1 MKKMTR
7 KQKKKVLRL
16 SKSRLFILLVNLLFT
31 ILFVYS
37 GVSLHFVPFKFVL
50 FIVAFLVFFNIAIL
64 FLLKRKKVSF
74 QIAGYLLTIFLI
86 LIETVG
92 IYYVDRTNQFLN
104 QAFGHANGS
113 YTSTFY
119 VLTKVADHSKQLEDY
134 RDQKISYYSNAPHM
148 DEATAKLSEQVAY
161 EKVAVD
167 DLYSLFN
174 DLGNNEVSAL
184 LIDQNYYDFVFDA
197 IPNLKKED
205 FQLIHSFD
213 ITFQVENKDVG
224 DVGESFNIYVGGND
238 FTGSLMD
245 FNMII
250 TVNMKKHQILMT
262 SIPRDYYIPV
272 TGLNG
277 RKDTLSFMGALGHG
291 IETNRKSLEEFFGVD
306 LSYYVKIDTKSLVGI
321 VDEVG
326 GIDYCSDVSYWTT
339 HAMILDDYDDSKG
352 EKLYVQKGCHHLN
365 GIETLTVAR
374 ERKAFPGGDRQRQ
387 KNCQDII
394 QAIFKQ
400 LLSTNTITNYNNI
413 LNSLSDLY
421 QTNIPRE
428 KITDLLYE
436 TINGASWEFQEQ
448 SVNGSDG
455 QNYVRLTNI
464 LSYVMNPNMDTV
476 NSAIVK
482 IKEVLN

>member
-1 MKKMTR
+1 MIKNSQKYRKKS
-7 KQKKKVLRL
+7 LRL

-31 ILFVYS
+31 ILFVTS
-37 GVSLHFVPFKFVL
+37 GISLHIIPFKFVFLIILILL
-50 FIVAFLVFFNIAIL
+50 FLNVAVL

-74 QIAGYLLTIFLI
+74 QIGGYLLTIFLI
-86 LIETVG
+86 FIETLG
-92 IYYVDRTNQFLN
+92 IYYVDKTNQFLN
-104 QAFGHANGS
+104 QAFGNANGN
-113 YTSTFY
+113 YTTTFY
-119 VLTKVADHSKQLEDY
+119 LLTKNQNQSSQLEDY
-134 RDQKISYYSNAPHM
+134 RDKKISFYANAPHM
-148 DEATAKLSEQVAY
+148 EEATNKLSESISY
-161 EKVAVD
+161 EKVAEE
-167 DLYSLFN
+167 DLYTLFH
-174 DLGNNEVSAL
+174 DLGNDGTSAL

-197 IPNLKKED
+197 IPSLKKED
-205 FQLIHSFD
+205 FYLLHSFE
-213 ITFQVENKDVG
+213 ITFQIENKEVG
-224 DVGESFNIYVGGND
+224 DVGESFNVYIGGND

-245 FNMII
+245 FNMIL

-272 TGLNG
+272 SGMNG
-277 RKDTLSFMGALGHG
+277 RRDTLSFMGALGRG
-291 IETNRKSLEEFFGVD
+291 IETNRRSLEEFFGID

-326 GIDYCSDVSYWTT
+326 GIEYCSDMSYWTT
-339 HAMILDDYDDSKG
+339 HATILDSYDDTQG
-352 EKLYVQKGCHHLN
+352 EKLYVQKGCQHLN
-365 GIETLTVAR
+365 GIQTLTVAR
-374 ERKAFPGGDRQRQ
+374 ERLAFPGGDRQRQ

-421 QTNIPRE
+421 QTNIPRD

-436 TINGASWEFQEQ
+436 TINGAVWEFQEQ

-482 IKEVLN
+482 MKEVLN